1 MKQPTAFGISLVN
14 GVINIILAILKLT
27 VGFLSSS
34 DSLISDGIHSVTDVF
49 STVVVMIGI
58 KLSSRRS
65 DRRHP
70 YGYERMECVAAVI
83 LSVAVFVTGIG
94 IGVSGIKG
102 ILYGVPA
109 SSLSMGGAAIAT
121 SCFAIAVKEAMFR
134 VSRRVARRT
143 GSSALMADAWHQR
156 TDSLSSV
163 GSLVGVIGMC
173 CGVPLVDTVAGIGI
187 AALIVKAAVEI
198 FADAMRNMT
207 DSACDESLQQEIAA
221 CVQAMDGVKALEEIK
236 TRLFGNSVYAEV
248 TVTVDGS
255 VSSLAAYDI
264 VQTVTNAVC
273 VSFPVVKDC
282 TVHIHPVN

>member
-14 GVINIILAILKLT
+14 GVINLILAVLKLT
-27 VGFLSSS
+27 VGFLSGS

-58 KLSSRRS
+58 KLSTRRS

-83 LSVAVFVTGIG
+83 LSVAVFATGVG
-94 IGVSGIKG
+94 IGVGGIKG
-102 ILYGVPA
+102 ILYGASA
-109 SSLSMGGAAIAT
+109 SSISMGGAAIMT
-121 SCFAIAVKEAMFR
+121 SLFAIAVKETMFR
-134 VSRRVARRT
+134 VSRSVARRT

-163 GSLVGVIGMC
+163 GSLIGVLGMC
-173 CGVPLVDTVAGIGI
+173 CGVPVIDTIAGIVI
-187 AALIVKAAVEI
+187 AALIVKAAIEI
-198 FADAMRNMT
+198 FSDAMCNMT
-207 DSACDESLQQEIAA
+207 DSACDESLQLEIAA
-221 CVQAMDGVKALEEIK
+221 CVQSIDGVKALEEIK
-236 TRLFGNSVYAEV
+236 TRLFGNCVYAEV
-248 TVTVDGS
+248 TVIVDGAT
-255 VSSLAAYDI
+255 SSLAAYDI

-273 VSFPVVKDC
+273 ASFSVVKDC